1 MKINRFH
8 EALSQVE
15 NRGLMNNRPA
25 ASVPESMD
33 VMADDDRQSAIQ
45 LLPVEDM
52 EDDSGTTM

>member
-1 MKINRFH
+1 
-8 EALSQVE
+8 
-15 NRGLMNNRPA
+15 
-25 ASVPESMD
+25 MD

>member
-52 EDDSGTTM
+52 EDDSGTAM